1 MGASITL
8 AGENL
13 IAQKQAANVGLKVVR
28 FIFANVPGLDTS
40 GPVNRAAGK
49 PAAAQIVHSYLI
61 PDENAGYVNPNQI
74 VYSSQIGSDVGDWDF
89 NWIGLETAEN
99 VLFAVAYVPV
109 QQKRRNIPPL
119 QIGNNLTRNFLVVFD
134 GAQALTGIT
143 IDANTWQHDFTVR
156 LAGIDER
163 ERQSNRDIYGRACF
177 FGSSLQVEKVG
188 GVYQVKPGIAY
199 VEGIRLQRSTALP
212 IVPPAFPT
220 TAWLDIALQRELSDV
235 VASWQV
241 VFAADRADYTDSAG
255 AKHYCVPIA
264 DLPSANSITD
274 RRYVEAITGTLIDY
288 LAPRSYVQDYVRS
301 ELDKLDAKQS
311 VRVASTTDLVLS
323 GLQAVDGIALVASDR
338 VLVTAQ
344 GNPVQNGIYTV
355 AAGAWLRSAD
365 ADANLE
371 VTPGMLVPVE
381 QGTVNADS
389 LWQLVTDAPILLG
402 STGLVFEMAAGPS
415 GLTAGTYRSVTV
427 NKRGQVTG
435 GTNPTTLA
443 GYGITDALKVGVNG
457 IGATSNTLVPGAQG
471 INGTDIPG
479 GQYRYDSNIAGSKP
493 GSGTGVVL
501 IGRIGAEEHTQLAV
515 DYVGGATFIRVFAL
529 GAFTPWVE
537 ISNATQL
544 PVGVPFPWP
553 TQTPPANCLAMAGQ
567 AFNPATFP
575 ALSAL
580 YPSNVLPDLRGE
592 FIRGW
597 DGGRGVDAGR
607 AIVSAQLDA
616 LQNITGAF
624 GGAENSVS
632 TTGAFANGGAFGT
645 VQAGPNYRNVLTF
658 DASRVARTSTE
669 TRPRNIAFNY
679 ICRAK

>member
-13 IAQKQAANVGLKVVR
+13 IAQKQAAKAGLKVAR

-40 GPVNRAAGK
+40 APVNRAAGK
-49 PAAAQIVHSYLI
+49 PAAAQIVHNYLV
-61 PDENAGYVNPNQI
+61 PDENAGYVNPNQV
-74 VYSSQIGSDVGDWDF
+74 VYSAQIGSDIGDWDF

-119 QIGNNLTRNFLVVFD
+119 QVGNNLTRNFLVVFD

-212 IVPPAFPT
+212 IVPPTFPT

-235 VASWQV
+235 VAGWQV
-241 VFAADRADYTDSAG
+241 VFAADRPDYTDSAG

-274 RRYVEAITGTLIDY
+274 RRYVEAITGTLIEY

-301 ELDKLDAKQS
+301 ELDKRDAKQS
-311 VRVASTTDLVLS
+311 VRVISTANLVLS
-323 GLQAVDGIALVASDR
+323 GLQTVDGIALVAGDR
-338 VLVTAQ
+338 VLVIAQ
-344 GNPVQNGIYTV
+344 ANGAQNGIYTV
-355 AAGAWLRSAD
+355 AAGVWLRSAD

-381 QGTVNADS
+381 QGNAYADS
-389 LWQLVTDAPILLG
+389 LWQLVTDAPISLG

-415 GLTAGTYRSVTV
+415 GITAGTYRSVTV

-435 GTNPTTLA
+435 GTNPSTLA

-457 IGATSNTLVPGAQG
+457 IGAISAPGLGAQG

-479 GQYRYDSNIAGSKP
+479 GQYRYDSSTAGLRP

-501 IGRIGAEEHTQLAV
+501 IGRIGVEEHTQLAV
-515 DYVGGATFIRVFAL
+515 DYIGGAMFIRVYAL

-537 ISNATQL
+537 VSNATQL
-544 PVGVPFPWP
+544 PIGVPFPWP

-567 AFNPATFP
+567 AFNPATYP
-575 ALSAL
+575 TLSAL
-580 YPSNVLPDLRGE
+580 YPSNVLPDLRAE

-607 AIVSAQLDA
+607 VIGSAQADA
-616 LQNITGAF
+616 LQNITGTF
-624 GGAENSVS
+624 GGAENSAS
-632 TTGAFANGGAFGT
+632 TTGAFANGAAFGT
-645 VQAGPNYRNVLTF
+645 VGPGGNSRNVLSF
-658 DASRVARTSTE
+658 DASRVARTATE

-679 ICRAK
+679 LCRAK